1 MLSLERR
8 FLERLLPCV
17 EGRDIVDLG
26 CGTGRW
32 LEALEGFSP
41 RSLVGLDSSAEMLAQ
56 AEKKLDG
63 RAILLSGDC
72 ESAPLESSSADLI
85 LCSFALS
92 YISNIGRFVEQVRRI
107 ARPKADI
114 FVTDLHPE
122 TERKFRW
129 RRGFRNG
136 KEEVEIES
144 QKRSLESI
152 VAHFERRCHLRPRH
166 HGHANQLHRALAKQ
180 SQDRFRGARIQIP
193 IDDFVLLAAF
203 EHRGERQDRKRET
216 PAARLG
222 RPWIEQDNHFV
233 FSTAV

>member
-1 MLSLERR
+1 MPHPKSCLQAGIGAQTEIGSTNPWQPGIASNARQVDAEMESSTVTRTVSREEGYRRWSASYDSAANPMLLLERR
-8 FLERLLPCV
+8 FLERLLPSV

-41 RSLVGLDSSAEMLAQ
+41 RSLVGLDCSTEMLAR
-56 AEKKLDG
+56 AKMKLGG

-72 ESAPLESSSADLI
+72 ESAPLGSSSADLI

-92 YISNIGRFVEQVRRI
+92 YISNFGRFVEQVRRI

-122 TERKFRW
+122 TERKFGW
-129 RRGFRNG
+129 HRGFRNG

-152 VAHFERRCHLRPRH
+152 VAHFERLCHLPGNR
-166 HGHANQLHRALAKQ
+166 
-180 SQDRFRGARIQIP
+180 
-193 IDDFVLLAAF
+193 
-203 EHRGERQDRKRET
+203 
-216 PAARLG
+216 
-222 RPWIEQDNHFV
+222 
-233 FSTAV
+233 